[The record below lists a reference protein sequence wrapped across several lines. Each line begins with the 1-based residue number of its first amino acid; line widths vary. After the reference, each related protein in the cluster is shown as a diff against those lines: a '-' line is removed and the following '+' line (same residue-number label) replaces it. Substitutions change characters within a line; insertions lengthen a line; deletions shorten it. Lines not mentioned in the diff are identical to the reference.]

1 MTLESREYLL
11 RVPKDHCGGRSHLD
25 IYGKVGF
32 SAQCANKSLA
42 SEETALHGTFHYFC
56 ENVLWQQ
63 FLLCTPL
70 FAISPWR
77 FFFFSSFILLLQS
90 WAGVR
95 SGFFLW
101 SGIVLLAGILQPS
114 WVSHLRLCSPMEING
129 LVVVAPLGN
138 FESLIIPH
146 LLRPVLRPLHM
157 WARPF
162 SKPLRA

>member
-70 FAISPWR
+70 FVISTWR
-77 FFFFSSFILLLQS
+77 FFFLFLLHLAIAELGRSQIRVFPVVRDSTPCWNPAAFMGFPFETLFSRGDKWFS
-90 WAGVR
+90 GGR
-95 SGFFLW
+95 S
-101 SGIVLLAGILQPS
+101 SGK
-114 WVSHLRLCSPMEING
+114 
-129 LVVVAPLGN
+129 
-138 FESLIIPH
+138 F
-146 LLRPVLRPLHM
+146 
-157 WARPF
+157 
-162 SKPLRA
+162 